1 MGTSLICWR
10 RKWQPTPAFLPGE
23 SHGQRSLAG
32 CSPRGRKESDTT
44 EATLQA
50 NMHWRRKW
58 PPTPVFLP
66 GEFNGQWSL
75 AGCSPRGRKE
85 SDTTEQFSQ
94 FSSTGIHMSFRQ
106 GGIQVLITSVFN
118 SWPLGHPFFHDN
130 FIFKFTFTS
139 GPLKFPDLYLEVSHY
154 DQSSYL

>member
-1 MGTSLICWR
+1 MTSAK
-10 RKWQPTPAFLPGE
+10 RK
-23 SHGQRSLAG
+23 
-32 CSPRGRKESDTT
+32 KEKDLSTSIGI
-44 EATLQA
+44 
-50 NMHWRRKW
+50 HWRRKW

-85 SDTTEQFSQ
+85 SDTTEQFLQ

-118 SWPLGHPFFHDN
+118 S
-130 FIFKFTFTS
+130 
-139 GPLKFPDLYLEVSHY
+139 
-154 DQSSYL
+154 